1 GLSISGNA
9 IVSGNGV
16 TFYNTWS
23 GGGSGGWGDINIAG
37 TTTVNLKAPS
47 SGDYEGMLL
56 WTDRN
61 APYKN
66 NGSTISGGVNSSFE
80 GVLYFPSTDLTFSG
94 SSRVTAWTM
103 LIADTLKVAGNTI
116 VQSDYSAS
124 DITPPT
130 RVASVVE

>member
-23 GGGSGGWGDINIAG
+23 GGGSGGWGDINITG

-80 GVLYFPSTDLTFSG
+80 GVLYFPATDLTFSG
-94 SSRVTAWTM
+94 TSTSTAWTM
-103 LIADTLKVAGNTI
+103 LIAAALNGAGNTKE
-116 VQSDYSAS
+116 QRESSAR
-124 DITPPT
+124 DITPRT
-130 RVASVVE
+130 RVAS